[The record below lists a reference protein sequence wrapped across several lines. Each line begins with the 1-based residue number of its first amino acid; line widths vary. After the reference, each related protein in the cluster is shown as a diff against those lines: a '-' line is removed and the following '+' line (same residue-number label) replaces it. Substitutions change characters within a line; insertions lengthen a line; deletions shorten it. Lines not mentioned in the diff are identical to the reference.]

1 MCQLVVTVLML
12 VDTVR
17 KPKEI
22 KDLSEFPSD
31 WPLVVARIICA
42 LQLHLSLNQ
51 KIKSLLDLTKF
62 FCNHSKMFDKW
73 ALLFF
78 ACLLKGLLLWLV
90 QIVNILLIICAH
102 DVRTV
107 VLNFM
112 VMNAIAEFD
121 SYYFKLMKTP
131 DNYTKFIL
139 EESEDFIKKLFIIKK
154 TTSKI
159 AKKQLENPEVMIK
172 DNNLKP
178 KSIKIYKKKKIT
190 DDREGY
196 HGYSV
201 ELRENFTY
209 ITAANI
215 ELKDL
220 VIYWKDRDFS
230 NKCLFFVYRA
240 VKVIYVTIWC
250 YLAPFLTLM
259 ASYAVPYLL
268 N

>member
-1 MCQLVVTVLML
+1 MCQLAVTGLML
-12 VDTVR
+12 FNQVFNPDQ
-17 KPKEI
+17 I
-22 KDLSEFPSD
+22 KNLSEFPSS
-31 WPLVVARIICA
+31 WYLVVARIICA

-51 KIKSLLDLTKF
+51 KIKCLLDLTKF
-62 FCNHSKMFDKW
+62 FCNHSEMFENW
-73 ALLFF
+73 SLLFI
-78 ACLLKGLLLWLV
+78 ACLGKGFLLWLV
-90 QIVNILLIICAH
+90 QIVNILLIIGAD
-102 DVRTV
+102 DVLSV

-131 DNYTKFIL
+131 DRYTQFIL

-159 AKKQLENPEVMIK
+159 AKKQLESPDKVIIKGKEMKIIK
-172 DNNLKP
+172 D
-178 KSIKIYKKKKIT
+178 YKVADIT
-190 DDREGY
+190 DDKEGY
-196 HGYSV
+196 KGYSV

-209 ITAANI
+209 ITEKNI
-215 ELKDL
+215 LLSDL

-259 ASYAVPYLL
+259 ASYAVPYLV

>member
-172 DNNLKP
+172 DNKLKT

-190 DDREGY
+190 DDKEG
-196 HGYSV
+196 
-201 ELRENFTY
+201 
-209 ITAANI
+209 
-215 ELKDL
+215 
-220 VIYWKDRDFS
+220 
-230 NKCLFFVYRA
+230 
-240 VKVIYVTIWC
+240 
-250 YLAPFLTLM
+250 
-259 ASYAVPYLL
+259 
-268 N
+268 